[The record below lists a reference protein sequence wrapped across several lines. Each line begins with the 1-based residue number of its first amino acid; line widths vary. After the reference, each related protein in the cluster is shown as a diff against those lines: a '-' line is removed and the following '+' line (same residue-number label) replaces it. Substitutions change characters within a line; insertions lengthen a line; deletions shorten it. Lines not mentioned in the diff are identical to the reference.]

1 VLRINYFLCLA
12 ILLVTTWK
20 KERLRGHL
28 INVYKYLKGGGRQM
42 HEARLFSVVHSNRTR
57 SNSLKLEYMKLST
70 SMRSNF
76 FMVRSTETGC
86 PLRLWIFLLWRY
98 SRPTWTPTC
107 AARCREPALA
117 EGLASISRGPFQHL
131 QFCDSVN

>member
-1 VLRINYFLCLA
+1 MLRINYFLCLA

-28 INVYKYLKGGGRQM
+28 INVYKYLKGGGRQI

-76 FMVRSTETGC
+76 FMVRSTGADC
-86 PLRLWIFLLWRY
+86 PERLWSPFLWSY

-107 AARCREPALA
+107 AVYCLYHFLTLP
-117 EGLASISRGPFQHL
+117 ICCVFVFFP
-131 QFCDSVN
+131 